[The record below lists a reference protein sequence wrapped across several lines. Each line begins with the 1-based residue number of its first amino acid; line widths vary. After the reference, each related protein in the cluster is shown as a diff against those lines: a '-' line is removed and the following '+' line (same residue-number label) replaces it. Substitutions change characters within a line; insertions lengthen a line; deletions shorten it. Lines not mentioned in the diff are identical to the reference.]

1 MFKSNKTRKMRN
13 LVIIGNGFDLAH
25 KLNTRYTDFVD
36 DIKNNPQNY
45 DIQHIELVDNK
56 LIKLLIENKK
66 ELWSDIENTY
76 YEILKNFNNKLYI
89 QNTFGN
95 VWEYDDIKELNQDF
109 DKIKNW
115 LSKYL
120 ANEESKFK
128 VNENYEIFFDSL
140 SKQKSVVLNFNY
152 TKTVKEYIERKNL
165 NIEIIQIHGELNNP
179 ENPVIFGFAASNEE
193 SKELLDKNDNNY
205 VRNIKK
211 FNYLFTNNEH
221 ILKSHIES
229 NEFNLFVLGHS
240 CGVSDKLILSQIL
253 NSKGIFKIY
262 PFYFKD
268 RMGYFETMVNIDR
281 IIDDY
286 SKTDLNKASFTK
298 LVSFPD
304 AYPMPQMDL
313 DKKFS
318 DYLNNILKKKF
329 PKEISDENHRQAI
342 NSIGW

>member
-1 MFKSNKTRKMRN
+1 MRN

-25 KLNTRYTDFVD
+25 KLNTRYIDFQNDVR
-36 DIKNNPQNY
+36 NNPKKY
-45 DIQHIELVDNK
+45 DIQHIDLVDNK
-56 LIKLLIENKK
+56 LIKSLIENKK
-66 ELWSDIENTY
+66 EMWSDIEHTY
-76 YEILKNFNNKLYI
+76 YEILKNFNNKKYI
-89 QNTFGN
+89 HDTFGN
-95 VWEYDDIKELNQDF
+95 VWEYNNIKELNQDF
-109 DKIKNW
+109 DEIKKW

-120 ANEESKFK
+120 ENEESKFK
-128 VNENYEIFFDSL
+128 VNKNYEIFFDSL
-140 SKQKSVVLNFNY
+140 SKQKSVILNFNY

-165 NIEIIQIHGELNNP
+165 DIEIIQIHGELNNP
-179 ENPVIFGFAASNEE
+179 ANPIIFGFAASNEE
-193 SKELLDKNDNNY
+193 SKELLDENDNNY

-221 ILKSHIES
+221 ILKNHLES
-229 NEFNLFVLGHS
+229 AEFNLFVLGHS

-286 SKTDLNKASFTK
+286 SKTDLNKASFKK

-304 AYPMPQMDL
+304 AYPMPQMNLDEYFIDYL
-313 DKKFS
+313 DK
-318 DYLNNILKKKF
+318 ILKMKL
-329 PKEISDENHRQAI
+329 PKEKSHENHKQAI
-342 NSIGW
+342 NSLRW